1 MAIGNG
7 TACRETESLVSDCI
21 AAGMK
26 VQYTIVSEQ
35 GASIYSCSSLA
46 SQEFPDLDTNL
57 ISAVSIGRRLQD
69 PLSELVKVEPQHLGV
84 GMYQHDLPQSRL
96 STALEQVVE
105 ECVSFVGV
113 DINSCSE
120 HLLRRVAGLNK
131 GRAKAIVE
139 FREKQ
144 GEFVTRSQLRK
155 VKGVGEKVFL
165 QCAGFL
171 RVTPRTDGAGDYNP
185 LDRTQIHPESYSAAE
200 KVVSINKLNLVNL
213 GKTHFCQKI
222 KTFTEGADLTRLSRQ
237 LEVGPDT
244 LRMILEAL
252 QQNLHHDLR
261 AQYDAPLFKV
271 GLTKAENVKVGD
283 VLSGRVNNVTH
294 FGAFVDIGLG
304 INGLIHTTKMKGKY
318 FRQV

>member
-84 GMYQHDLPQSRL
+84 GMYQHDLPQARL

-200 KVVSINKLNLVNL
+200 KVVSINKLNLGNL

-222 KTFTEGADLTRLSRQ
+222 KTFAEGADLTSLSRHRLSSQ
-237 LEVGPDT
+237 TSLEPRPRDT
-244 LRMILEAL
+244 RKKKKK
-252 QQNLHHDLR
+252 NLLCPAYEDSTDEIKGV
-261 AQYDAPLFKV
+261 QVEKTGGV
-271 GLTKAENVKVGD
+271 KSSNTK
-283 VLSGRVNNVTH
+283 
-294 FGAFVDIGLG
+294 LG
-304 INGLIHTTKMKGKY
+304 TFTSARSRNKKGKY
-318 FRQV
+318 QS